1 MRFWYGKYILQYI
14 IHCHRF
20 DYSIGPATDWKT
32 LKVGTQ
38 ASRFCEFQ
46 NFLGSMPSK
55 SQEHLPLWCSKRDV
69 YIKSWNQHCCKC
81 KLLFWCLLKVVK
93 GLTTQNTGKSTHH
106 RLITARQPGGGG
118 RIFRYGPI
126 LAYCSTTTI

>member
-14 IHCHRF
+14 IDCHRF

-46 NFLGSMPSK
+46 NFLGRHALKIPGTSV
-55 SQEHLPLWCSKRDV
+55 PLVLKKGRLHKILKPALLQMQTALLMSPKGSKRSNHPK
-69 YIKSWNQHCCKC
+69 Y
-81 KLLFWCLLKVVK
+81 
-93 GLTTQNTGKSTHH
+93 
-106 RLITARQPGGGG
+106 R
-118 RIFRYGPI
+118 
-126 LAYCSTTTI
+126 